1 MGLLNFKK
9 EDYELTPT
17 RKADYCFVEPSSEKF
32 PHAVHVIQRPTAGP
46 VRRGGD
52 LITLGLK

>member
-1 MGLLNFKK
+1 MESATLIGQ
-9 EDYELTPT
+9 
-17 RKADYCFVEPSSEKF
+17 CGHHIQSSSEKF